1 MRVPVSRYRCQGTF
15 RSAGLWPAT
24 ERAFQ
29 EASTSVPE
37 KFTHAED
44 RRTSPAV
51 RRGRDGSRQKGRG
64 SLVRPGQAAL
74 LGTVTGLS
82 DKGARS
88 GHGHKGPGT
97 APPWAHAQPEGRE
110 RRKAT
115 VCPEPGRGG
124 PGPQATLCSGSL
136 RDTDNWLFESRG
148 TADPRWQD

>member
-1 MRVPVSRYRCQGTF
+1 MRVPVSHYRCQGTF
-15 RSAGLWPAT
+15 WSAGLWPAT

-37 KFTHAED
+37 KLTHAED
-44 RRTSPAV
+44 HRTSPAV

-64 SLVRPGQAAL
+64 SVVRPGWTAL

-88 GHGHKGPGT
+88 GHGHKAPGT
-97 APPWAHAQPEGRE
+97 APPCAHTQPEGQE
-110 RRKAT
+110 QRKSTA
-115 VCPEPGRGG
+115 CPEPGSGG

-136 RDTDNWLFESRG
+136 GDTDNRLFESRG
-148 TADPRWQD
+148 MADPRWQD